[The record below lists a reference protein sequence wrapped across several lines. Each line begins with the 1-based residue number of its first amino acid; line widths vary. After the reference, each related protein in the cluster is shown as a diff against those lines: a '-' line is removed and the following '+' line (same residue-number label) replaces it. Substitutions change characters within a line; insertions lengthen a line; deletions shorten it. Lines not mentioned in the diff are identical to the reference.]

1 MTTEALTSSTVIWAA
16 AIIIAVPLLILG
28 AGELQERLRYRDS
41 PFLPAVSILRIWV
54 LPFGAAWLLAATLF
68 DPDDQGFITRLV
80 ATAFLVSVAAFAL
93 SIARVL
99 VDRLRHRP
107 RGDGRRHVP
116 RLLLALPQLLILLAA
131 GWLLVAGIWD
141 VDLSALAAALGVS
154 TLIVS
159 VALQDTLS
167 GMASGFLL
175 LADHPFQPGD
185 WILANDIEGKVVDT
199 NWRSS
204 RIENRDGD
212 LVVIPNS
219 QLASATI
226 INYDEPTRMHRVEVE
241 LQVAYVNPPTLAKK
255 MLLDAA
261 RSVDGVLDDP
271 EPRVRVIQI
280 DDPLMGYKVQMW
292 INDFRIEPRV
302 KSDFGSLVW
311 YQSHRQDVPL
321 PSPAYDL
328 YVNDALQAA
337 EASLVG
343 RPEIRRRLRRSEL
356 LDQLD
361 EDDVD
366 QLAVAARP
374 ARFAAGEV
382 IAAAAAVSPGLHVL
396 WAGRAQIVLRDADDG
411 MRSVAELTEG
421 DLFGV
426 GRTHSE
432 EWVVEVVAITDCEV
446 VIIDSDAAGT
456 VTSRSPDLTDA
467 LNQLTAT
474 RRRRIGRLIEAGPAA
489 APAGKA
495 SAAAQLEGD
504 DVPGGG
510 EDL

>member
-1 MTTEALTSSTVIWAA
+1 MTAETLTGATVLWTAV
-16 AIIIAVPLLILG
+16 IIIAVPILILG

-41 PFLPAVSILRIWV
+41 PYLSAVSILRFWV
-54 LPFGAAWLLAATLF
+54 LPFGAAWLLAFTLF
-68 DPDDQGFITRLV
+68 TPGERGFIIQLV
-80 ATAFLVSVAAFAL
+80 ATGFLLSLTALALSVA
-93 SIARVL
+93 RVM
-99 VDRLRHRP
+99 VDRLRRRP
-107 RGDGRRHVP
+107 RGEGRRPIP
-116 RLLLALPQLLILLAA
+116 RLLLALPQLVVLLVA

-185 WILANDIEGKVVDT
+185 WILATDVEGRVVDT

-226 INYDEPTRMHRVEVE
+226 INYDEPTRLHRVEVE
-241 LQVAYVNPPTLAKK
+241 LQVAYLNPPTLAKK

-261 RSVDGVLDDP
+261 RSVDGVLEDP
-271 EPRVRVIQI
+271 EPQVKVIQI

-292 INDFRIEPRV
+292 IDDFRIEPRV

-328 YVNDALQAA
+328 YLNDALQAA
-337 EASLVG
+337 EAGVMSRAEV
-343 RPEIRRRLRRSEL
+343 RRRLRRSNL

-361 EDDVD
+361 EDDLD
-366 QLAVAARP
+366 QLAVGSRA
-374 ARFAAGEV
+374 ARFAAGEI
-382 IAAAAAVSPGLHVL
+382 IAQAAAVSLGLHVL
-396 WAGRAQIVLRDADDG
+396 WTGRAQIVLRDVDG
-411 MRSVAELTEG
+411 AMRSVAELADG
-421 DLFGV
+421 DVFGV
-426 GRTHSE
+426 ARTHGE
-432 EWVVEVVAITDCEV
+432 GWIVDVVAITDCEV
-446 VIIDSDAAGT
+446 VIVDSDAAES
-456 VTSRSPDLTDA
+456 VTSRNPGLAEA

-474 RRRRIGRLIEAGPAA
+474 RRRRIARMVGTGPAA
-489 APAGKA
+489 IVADEA
-495 SAAAQLEGD
+495 SAPGPSEPI

-510 EDL
+510 EDQ